1 MAFIDDMTA
10 QGHTVES
17 TCRVLREQGCPVA
30 ARTYRSWKQPG
41 RTVAAR
47 TLTDAALA
55 EVLIGLKDTPEGLY
69 GRRKMT
75 HYLRRDGHRVAFCTV
90 DRLMR
95 DLGMNG
101 VRRGKGIRTT
111 VRAVDGH
118 RAGDLVNRD
127 FTAPA
132 PNTCWVA
139 DFTYCRTWAGFVYVA
154 FIVDVFSQR
163 IVGWHAATDRRTD
176 LVLTPLRIALWD
188 RDRQGQPIAPG
199 ALVHH
204 SDAGSQYTSIRFTE
218 HLELQGIAPS
228 IGTVGDAY
236 DNGLMESIIGLFKT
250 ECIATTVFR
259 DGPCKTIA
267 DIEYAT
273 AGWVDWYNH
282 RRLHGTPGMITPT
295 EYEQNHYAALNR
307 EPQPT

>member
-30 ARTYRSWKQPG
+30 ERTYRSWKQPG

-47 TLTDAALA
+47 AWRQSSRPVADRTRSDAQLIDKLLA
-55 EVLIGLKDTPEGLY
+55 VQGTPEGLY

-139 DFTYCRTWAGFVYVA
+139 DFT
-154 FIVDVFSQR
+154 
-163 IVGWHAATDRRTD
+163 
-176 LVLTPLRIALWD
+176 
-188 RDRQGQPIAPG
+188 
-199 ALVHH
+199 
-204 SDAGSQYTSIRFTE
+204 
-218 HLELQGIAPS
+218 
-228 IGTVGDAY
+228 
-236 DNGLMESIIGLFKT
+236 
-250 ECIATTVFR
+250 
-259 DGPCKTIA
+259 
-267 DIEYAT
+267 
-273 AGWVDWYNH
+273 
-282 RRLHGTPGMITPT
+282 
-295 EYEQNHYAALNR
+295 
-307 EPQPT
+307 